1 MFVILLTVSY
11 RNNVT
16 QILLK
21 VKERSNDY
29 EKDK

>member
-11 RNNVT
+11 INNIT